1 MSEVQLFL
9 RANDFSMAANQLQFS
24 DGSILRNDF
33 TNAVKNPNLPA
44 EALDSKIPSDYTVVA
59 PMKK

>member
-1 MSEVQLFL
+1 MT
-9 RANDFSMAANQLQFS
+9 ANQLQFS

-33 TNAVKNPNLPA
+33 TNAVKNPTLPTDA
-44 EALDSKIPSDYTVVA
+44 FDAKIPSDYTVVE